1 MLCYIFLKI
10 KRNICLGSLNRPYEK
25 IGSET
30 KDISEEIPFELPN
43 NWEWVRFSEVSLYS
57 TDYVAN
63 GSFASLRENVKIY
76 KEKEFAILIKTQD
89 FAYNFNRDLTYI
101 DEKSYNFLS
110 KSKLFGGELMMS
122 NIGASIGKVFII
134 PDLHMPMSIA
144 PNSIVVK
151 FSNEILTKFIYYL
164 IASYFGQDMLKK
176 FTAGTA
182 MPKFSKTQLRGALIP
197 LPPLSE
203 QKRIVEK
210 VEQLNKYIE
219 NL

>member
-1 MLCYIFLKI
+1 MINFQ
-10 KRNICLGSLNRPYEK
+10 RLNRHYEK
-25 IGSET
+25 IGSEVH
-30 KDISEEIPFELPN
+30 DITHEIPFQIPN
-43 NWEWVRFSEVSLYS
+43 NWKWVRFSEISIYS

-76 KEKEFAILIKTQD
+76 KEKNFAILIKTQD

-101 DEKSYNFLS
+101 DEQSYNFLG

-144 PNSIVVK
+144 PNSIVIK

-164 IASYFGQDMLKK
+164 ISSYFGQDMLKN

-182 MPKFSKTQLRGALIP
+182 MPKFSKTQIRGALVP
-197 LPPLSE
+197 LPPIDE
-203 QKRIVEK
+203 QRRIILRIK
-210 VEQLNKYIE
+210 QLTQYIE